1 MISLNSVTKQFGSFV
16 AVDKVSFTVDP
27 GNYFALLGPNGAGK
41 TTLIRMLLGFSKPTS
56 GDLSING
63 VIAGTPISRTGIGYL
78 AENHKIPSGLNGKE
92 YLTRHAALI
101 GLSRN
106 ASRQEITRVLDIVG
120 MRGKERKQAATYSKG
135 MTQRMGLAAAI
146 LGNPRLLLLD
156 EPTSGLDPM
165 GIRDF
170 RVVLEQL
177 RQNNVTLIL
186 NSHFLSEVEKTCDMV
201 AIMHQGKILQK
212 GTIDV
217 VVGSHESLED
227 VFVKR
232 IEENHA

>member
-16 AVDKVSFTVDP
+16 AVDNVSFTVDP
-27 GNYFALLGPNGAGK
+27 GNYLALLGPNGAGK

-56 GDLSING
+56 GDLFING
-63 VIAGTPISRTGIGYL
+63 KIAGMPLSRMGVGYL
-78 AENHKIPSGLNGKE
+78 AENHKIPAGLNGKE
-92 YLTRHAALI
+92 YLSRHAALI
-101 GLSRN
+101 GLDREVSHR
-106 ASRQEITRVLDIVG
+106 EILRVLDIVG
-120 MRGKERKQAATYSKG
+120 MREKEHKRAATYSKG

-146 LGNPRLLLLD
+146 LGNPRLLILD

-186 NSHFLSEVEKTCDMV
+186 NSHLLSEVEKTCDTV

-212 GTIDV
+212 GAIDA
-217 VVGSHESLED
+217 VVGTQERLED
-227 VFVKR
+227 VFVR
-232 IEENHA
+232 MIEENNA